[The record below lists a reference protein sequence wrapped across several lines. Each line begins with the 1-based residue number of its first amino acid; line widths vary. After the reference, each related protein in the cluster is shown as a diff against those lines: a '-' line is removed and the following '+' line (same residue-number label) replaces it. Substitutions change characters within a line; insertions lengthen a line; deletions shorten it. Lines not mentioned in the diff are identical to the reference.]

1 MPMPNLVSTL
11 RKTMN
16 PEPYAFAKR
25 LLEPLDD
32 YLRHNLHQLTCK
44 DIRALYEG
52 LFDSQKVYRGTS
64 TGITGFSEFLVL
76 RPLVHLLGVER
87 NVSTDEG
94 RHTHS
99 FWKGSMRVSQ
109 GALVTTTE
117 GKIRPDILLEE
128 KDVPVAAAEIKT
140 IFTDRKKLQ
149 DAFERLKGPKAASN
163 KQFKGAII
171 VYINEDNYLTPKLEE
186 DVAVLG
192 HENRDWLEIL
202 NLKTDDRLFKDALTK
217 ALGLERFEIQESVK
231 RGS

>member
-1 MPMPNLVSTL
+1 
-11 RKTMN
+11 
-16 PEPYAFAKR
+16 
-25 LLEPLDD
+25 
-32 YLRHNLHQLTCK
+32 
-44 DIRALYEG
+44 
-52 LFDSQKVYRGTS
+52 
-64 TGITGFSEFLVL
+64 
-76 RPLVHLLGVER
+76 
-87 NVSTDEG
+87 
-94 RHTHS
+94 
-99 FWKGSMRVSQ
+99 MRVSQ

-171 VYINEDNYLTPKLEE
+171 VYINEDSYLTPKLEE